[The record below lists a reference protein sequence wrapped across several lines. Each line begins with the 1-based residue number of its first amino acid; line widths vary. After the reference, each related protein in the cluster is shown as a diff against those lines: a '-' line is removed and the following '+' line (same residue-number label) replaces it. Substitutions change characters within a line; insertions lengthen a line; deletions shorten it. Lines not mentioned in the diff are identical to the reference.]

1 MDTEAPSGVARR
13 GKRRWLRW
21 SAILLPAIPLAAFGL
36 SNLVLNSAK
45 GRSWMAARIQS
56 RTTLETSIGGASW
69 SPWNGVTVRQIR
81 VSQPG
86 PLQEYVAA
94 PLAEIETLNIRPV
107 WKAALRGHL
116 DIRRMTVEK
125 PRIVLPLQLV
135 AHFAPPTPP
144 AVLAQNPPPPATA
157 PSSPAA
163 PQPQA
168 APAPQ
173 PQPEAP
179 PSTPPPTT
187 TAPTDFVELKDA
199 SFSLVFAGHPVALAE
214 FSGIS
219 GEIPVAGRE
228 AETTLSIAS
237 IKGLGGETARDLR
250 FPLQWKAPLLTSPAT
265 DIPVGGFKTKI
276 AAQLGFVAGLPLAIE
291 WVAPD
296 QEVKSFTLPGNQT
309 ISSPKASAVSRFR
322 GALLAPSTW
331 HAESIATATKP
342 IVVSPGHQTKFDV
355 ARVITVLR
363 GGTLSCVDARLTGDD
378 VSFLGNG
385 TVLSDGRT
393 AAVLRIVAP
402 PETGMAVVRNLFP
415 GVTSPPA
422 FRSMSSPQRAALD
435 IEVSGSLGD
444 LQIRLGKNGPLV
456 GQETP
461 PASATP
467 K

>member
-1 MDTEAPSGVARR
+1 MDTEAPSGVDRR

-21 SAILLPAIPLAAFGL
+21 FAVVLPAIPLAAFGL
-36 SNLVLNSAK
+36 SNLVLGSAK
-45 GRSWMAARIQS
+45 GRAWIAARIQS

-81 VSQPG
+81 INQPE
-86 PLQEYVAA
+86 PLREFVPT
-94 PLAEIETLNIRPV
+94 PLAEIQTLNIRPV

-125 PRIVLPLQLV
+125 PKIVLPLQLI
-135 AHFAPPTPP
+135 AYFAPPTPP
-144 AVLAQNPPPPATA
+144 AVLAQNPTPPAIT
-157 PSSPAA
+157 PSSPAT

-173 PQPEAP
+173 QQPEDP
-179 PSTPPPTT
+179 PHTPPPAP
-187 TAPTDFVELKDA
+187 TAPTDFIELKDA
-199 SFSLVFAGHPVALAE
+199 SFSLVFAGHPTPLAE
-214 FSGIS
+214 ISGIS

-237 IKGLGGETARDLR
+237 IHNLGNETARDLQL
-250 FPLQWKAPLLTSPAT
+250 PLQWKAPLLTSPST
-265 DIPVGGFKTKI
+265 DVPVAGFQTKI
-276 AAQLGFVAGLPLAIE
+276 AAQLGFVTGLPIAIE

-296 QEVKSFTLPGNQT
+296 QEVKSFTLPGNQQ
-309 ISSPKASAVSRFR
+309 ISSPKASSAFRFR
-322 GALLAPSTW
+322 GALLTPSTW
-331 HAESIATATKP
+331 HAESIATANKP
-342 IVVSPGHQTKFDV
+342 VVTAPGHQTKFDTGRIL
-355 ARVITVLR
+355 AVLR
-363 GGTLSCVDARLTGDD
+363 GGTLSCLDARLTGDD
-378 VSFLGNG
+378 ISFLGNG
-385 TVLSDGRT
+385 TVFSDGRT

-422 FRSMSSPQRAALD
+422 FRSMSSPQRASLD